1 MGFSGFKAR
10 MLAGETLVGT
20 FLKTPAYELIEI
32 LQGTGLDFIC
42 LDAEHAP
49 FDRARMDACLALARA
64 LDFPT
69 LVRVPAATPD
79 QLLQVLDAGALGVV
93 CPHIDSAEKAQEIA
107 RAARFG
113 EGGRGFA
120 GSTRWAG
127 YNRRGMAEV
136 LAQSETETVV
146 LAQIEEPAGV
156 DAAEAIAATPG
167 IDGLFIGPADLSV
180 AMGHTNQ
187 TSDDLMAA
195 YASVGAACR
204 THGKANVTFVADGAR
219 ARLVAEYGVT
229 VFFVASEHTWM
240 AQGAAAAASEIKGSG

>member
-10 MLAGETLVGT
+10 MLSGETLVGT

-32 LQGTGLDFIC
+32 LHDTGLDFLC

-69 LVRVPAATPD
+69 FVRVPAATPD

-93 CPHIDSAEKAQEIA
+93 CPHIDSAEKAEEIA

-127 YNRRGMAEV
+127 YTRRGMADI
-136 LAQSETETVV
+136 LDQSTSETVV

-156 DAAEAIAATPG
+156 AAADAIAATPG

-195 YASVGAACR
+195 YAAVGEACKA
-204 THGKANVTFVADGAR
+204 HGKANVTFVGDGDR
-219 ARLVAEYGVT
+219 ARLVADYGVT

-240 AQGAAAAASEIKGSG
+240 AQGAKAAAADIKGSG